1 MEEFSIIGKRV
12 PKVDAVVKAT
22 GEARYTGDLV
32 MPGMLWGKVLHSPVP
47 HARILN
53 IDYSRALRLPG
64 VRAVV
69 TGKDSN
75 GEKYGFISYT
85 RDKMP
90 LETDKVRYIGDEV
103 AAVAAI
109 DQDIAEEAVALIKVD
124 YEELPAVFDPIEAMK
139 NGAPQIHDHVK
150 NNLSAETHIRFGDI
164 EQGFKEADIIR
175 EDTFDTQY
183 IMHGFIEPP
192 AAVGLWD
199 HSGKATLWAAK
210 QSPYITYRHV
220 ARGLG
225 IPLSKLRIIQPFV
238 GAGFGGKHEPFG
250 LDFACLLL
258 SQKTGGKPVKMV
270 YTQEEVFLVGRRRHA
285 EVLTPRIG
293 MKKDGTIT
301 AVQWHM
307 VADGGAYS
315 SVGALSIYIPGA
327 TMTFPLRIPHVKY
340 DSYRAFTNK
349 PFAGALIGHGM
360 PQARFALDSLLD
372 DMAEELGL
380 DPLELRFRNA
390 VKPGEKTVNGFK
402 ITTFGFEDTLTAV
415 ADSIRWKEKRGKQK
429 QVDGKVRGVGLGVS
443 PGVVGNKLGGHDG
456 SAAVIKMNEDG
467 TVSLIGGFTDIG
479 QGAETVMAMMVAED
493 LGLTMD
499 EINVSKVDSE
509 LTPMDPGT
517 FGSRTTFCSGRAVRA
532 ATADARRQLF
542 AHAAEKLEANP
553 ADLDLRD
560 RKIFVKGTPDRS
572 MPLLQ
577 VIRELQY
584 GRGTPIIGRGTA
596 SPDTDFV
603 DFRVGIGNM
612 SAAYSAGTQG
622 AEVEIDTETGQIHV
636 VKMANAHDCGRA
648 LHPGMVEGQQ
658 EGTATSG
665 LAQVLFEDV
674 GVETGCGGVLPTN
687 FTDYKMPTA
696 FDTFDKIDCFHIETN
711 DPKGPFGAKDA
722 GEAAQIAALPAIAN
736 AVADALGL
744 RMKSLPITP
753 EKVLKALDEKRKT
766 QIVEL

>member
-1 MEEFSIIGKRV
+1 MAEFSVIGKRV
-12 PKVDAVVKAT
+12 PKIDSTVKAT
-22 GEARYTGDLV
+22 GEAQYTADMV

-64 VRAVV
+64 VRGVV
-69 TGKDSN
+69 TGKDAK
-75 GEKYGFISYT
+75 GEKYGFIPYT

-90 LETDKVRYIGDEV
+90 FETEKVRYIGDEI

-109 DQDIAEEAVALIKVD
+109 DEDIAEEALSLIKVD
-124 YEELPAVFDPIEAMK
+124 LEELPAVFDPVKALKE
-139 NGAPQIHDHVK
+139 GAPQIHDHVK
-150 NNLSAETHIRFGDI
+150 NNLSAETHIRFGNV
-164 EQGFKEADIIR
+164 EEGFKDSYLIR
-175 EDTFDTQY
+175 EATFDTQY

-192 AAVGLWD
+192 AALGIWD
-199 HSGKATLWAAK
+199 HTGKATLWAAK
-210 QSPYITYRHV
+210 QSPYIAYRHI

-225 IPLSKLRIIQPFV
+225 IPLSKLRLIQPFV

-258 SQKTGGKPVKMV
+258 SQKTGRPVKIA

-285 EVLTPRIG
+285 EVLTPKIG
-293 MKKDGTIT
+293 MKKDGTISV
-301 AVQWHM
+301 VQWHM
-307 VADGGAYS
+307 IADGGAYS

-327 TMTFPLRIPHVKY
+327 TMTFPLRVPHVKY
-340 DSYRAFTNK
+340 DAYRAYTNK

-372 DMAEELGL
+372 DMAEELGI

-390 VKPGEKTVNGFK
+390 VKPGETTVNKFK
-402 ITTFGFEDTLTAV
+402 ITTFGFEDTLKAV
-415 ADSIRWKEKRGKQK
+415 AGSIRWTDKRGKRQW
-429 QVDGKVRGVGLGVS
+429 VDGKVRGVGLGVS

-456 SAAVIKMNEDG
+456 SAAIVKMNEDG
-467 TVSLIGGFTDIG
+467 TVTLIGGFTDIG

-499 EINVSKVDSE
+499 EINVTKVDSE
-509 LTPMDPGT
+509 MTPMDPGT

-532 ATADARRQLF
+532 ASADVRRQLF
-542 AHAAEKLEANP
+542 EHAAEKLEANP
-553 ADLDLRD
+553 ADLDMRD
-560 RKIFVKGTPDRS
+560 RKVFVKGSPDRN

-584 GRGTPIIGRGTA
+584 GKGNPVIGRGTA

-622 AEVEIDTETGQIHV
+622 AEVEIDVETGQIHV

-658 EGTATSG
+658 QGTATSG
-665 LAQVLFEDV
+665 LGQVLFEDTI
-674 GVETGCGGVLPTN
+674 VETERGEVVTTN
-687 FTDYKMPTA
+687 FADYKMPTV

-736 AVADALGL
+736 AVADALGI
-744 RMKSLPITP
+744 RMKSLPILP
-753 EKVLKALDEKRKT
+753 EKVLKALDEKNMAIQSK
-766 QIVEL
+766 QV

>member
-1 MEEFSIIGKRV
+1 MTEFSVIGKRV
-12 PKVDAVVKAT
+12 PKVDAVVKST
-22 GEARYTGDLV
+22 GEAKYSGDLV

-69 TGKDSN
+69 TGKDSK

-85 RDKMP
+85 RDKMA
-90 LETDKVRYIGDEV
+90 LETDKVRYVGDEV
-103 AAVAAI
+103 AAVAAM
-109 DQDIAEEAVALIKVD
+109 DEDTAEEALSLIKVD
-124 YEELPAVFDPIEAMK
+124 YEELPAVFDPVEAMK
-139 NGAPQIHDHVK
+139 DGAPQIHDHVK
-150 NNLSAETHIRFGDI
+150 NNISAQTHIRFGDV
-164 EQGFKEADIIR
+164 EEGFKQAYLIR
-175 EDTFDTQY
+175 EDTFDTQF
-183 IMHGFIEPP
+183 IMHGFIEPH
-192 AAVGLWD
+192 AAVGIWD
-199 HSGKATLWAAK
+199 HSGKATIWASK
-210 QSPYITYRHV
+210 QSPYIAYRHL

-258 SQKTGGKPVKMV
+258 SQKAGGKPVKII
-270 YTQEEVFLVGRRRHA
+270 YTQEEVLISGRRRHA
-285 EVLTPRIG
+285 MVLTPRVG
-293 MKKDGTIT
+293 VKKDGTIT

-327 TMTFPLRIPHVKY
+327 TMTFPLRVPCLKY
-340 DSYRAFTNK
+340 DTYRIFTNK
-349 PFAGALIGHGM
+349 PFAGAVIGHAM
-360 PQARFALDSLLD
+360 PQARFALDSVLD
-372 DMAEELGL
+372 DIAEELGI
-380 DPLELRFRNA
+380 DALELRFRNA
-390 VKPGEKTVNGFK
+390 VKPGETTVNRFQ
-402 ITTFGFEDTLTAV
+402 ITTFGFEDTLKAV
-415 ADSIRWKEKRGKQK
+415 ATSIQWKEKRGRLDFQG
-429 QVDGKVRGVGLGVS
+429 GKARGVGLGVA
-443 PGVVGNKLGGHDG
+443 PGVAGNKLGGHDG
-456 SAAVIKMNEDG
+456 SAAVVKMNEDG

-499 EINVSKVDSE
+499 EINVAKVDSE

-532 ATADARRQLF
+532 ATADARQQLF
-542 AHAAEKLEANP
+542 EYAAEKLEANP
-553 ADLDLRD
+553 ADLDMRD
-560 RKIFVKGTPDRS
+560 RNIFVKGSPDRS
-572 MPLLQ
+572 IPLLQ
-577 VIRELQY
+577 VVRELQY
-584 GRGTPIIGRGTA
+584 GRGAPIIGRGTA

-665 LAQVLFEDV
+665 LGQVLFEDPI
-674 GVETGCGGVLPTN
+674 VENGRGEVITTS
-687 FTDYKMPTA
+687 FTDYKMPTV

-736 AVADALGL
+736 AVADALGV
-744 RMKSLPITP
+744 RVKSLPMLP
-753 EKVLKALDEKRKT
+753 EKVLKALEEKR
-766 QIVEL
+766 QQNG